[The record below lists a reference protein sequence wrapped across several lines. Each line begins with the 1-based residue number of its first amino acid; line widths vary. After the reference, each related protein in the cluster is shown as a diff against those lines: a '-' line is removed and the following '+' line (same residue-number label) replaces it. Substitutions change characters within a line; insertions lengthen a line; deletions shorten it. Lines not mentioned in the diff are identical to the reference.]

1 LGLSVFSSGFGSSGL
16 VGSLLQRLISVVF
29 LLKFPAAKL
38 GGALEHPVAGQGV
51 ATQVV
56 LFHYIKPSLAIS

>member
-1 LGLSVFSSGFGSSGL
+1 M
-16 VGSLLQRLISVVF
+16 VF
-29 LLKFPAAKL
+29 LLTFPAAKL

>member
-1 LGLSVFSSGFGSSGL
+1 M
-16 VGSLLQRLISVVF
+16 VF
-29 LLKFPAAKL
+29 LLTFPAAKL

-56 LFHYIKPSLAIS
+56 LFHYIWQSVNTSHA